1 MHLAFSG
8 QGSRVNILSWW
19 KKKTFGFG
27 GEVAMKRF
35 ERANG
40 IDAKS
45 F

>member
-1 MHLAFSG
+1 MNASCFLWTGLKSE
-8 QGSRVNILSWW
+8 QW
-19 KKKTFGFG
+19 KKKTG
-27 GEVAMKRF
+27 GEVAIKRF